1 MKMNLSKMMFIMTM
15 TMSIMMSMSSNS
27 MMFSWMS
34 MEINL
39 ISFLP
44 LLKKSNKM
52 NEQSMKY
59 LIIQSMSS
67 SIMMTSMIINAI
79 INCPINES
87 ILMMMSILM
96 KMGMIP
102 FHLWVPSIMQ
112 MMSWEM
118 CMMMM
123 TMQKMIPTIIAT
135 QMTSIKLMMMSMIM
149 SMIMAPISG
158 MKQTSLKKL
167 MAYSSISNSP
177 VMIFSLMISK
187 QQFIF
192 LLIMYTTINLTMMN
206 TFKKNN
212 INFLNQINNQT
223 NLTKMSLMISSLS
236 MSGMPPTLGFL
247 MKWMIMKSTI
257 CMTPM
262 IPLIMLISSILS
274 TFMYLNMMIPTMT
287 KSNKLKMKKL
297 MKKESIIPIILNLMG
312 IPMMMIFKLN

>member
-15 TMSIMMSMSSNS
+15 TMSIMMTMSSNS

-67 SIMMTSMIINAI
+67 SIMMTSMIINAV

>member
-15 TMSIMMSMSSNS
+15 TMSIIMTMSSNS

-236 MSGMPPTLGFL
+236 MSGMPPTMGFL

-257 CMTPM
+257 WMTPM

>member
-15 TMSIMMSMSSNS
+15 TMSIMMTMSSNS

-177 VMIFSLMISK
+177 VMIFSLMVSK

>member
-15 TMSIMMSMSSNS
+15 TMSIMMTMSSNS

-223 NLTKMSLMISSLS
+223 NLTKMSLMMSSLS

>member
-15 TMSIMMSMSSNS
+15 TMSIMMTMSSNS

-212 INFLNQINNQT
+212 INFFNQINNQT

>member
-1 MKMNLSKMMFIMTM
+1 MKMNLSKMMFLTTM
-15 TMSIMMSMSSNS
+15 TMSIMMTMSSNS

-96 KMGMIP
+96 KMGLIP

-123 TMQKMIPTIIAT
+123 TMQKIIPTIIAT
-135 QMTSIKLMMMSMIM
+135 QMTSIKLMMTSMIM

-158 MKQTSLKKL
+158 IKQTSLKKL

-187 QQFIF
+187 QQFI
-192 LLIMYTTINLTMMN
+192 LLLTMYTMINLTMMN

-212 INFLNQINNQT
+212 INFLNQINLQT

-236 MSGMPPTLGFL
+236 MSGMPPTTGFL

-257 CMTPM
+257 QMAPM
-262 IPLIMLISSILS
+262 IPLIMLISSIIS

-287 KSNKLKMKKL
+287 KSNKSKMKK
-297 MKKESIIPIILNLMG
+297 MTKKESMMPIILNLTG

>member
-15 TMSIMMSMSSNS
+15 TMSIMMTMSSNS

-206 TFKKNN
+206 TLKKNN

>member
-15 TMSIMMSMSSNS
+15 TMSIIMTMSSNS

-236 MSGMPPTLGFL
+236 MSGMPPTMGFL

-257 CMTPM
+257 WMTPM

-297 MKKESIIPIILNLMG
+297 MKKESIIPIILNFMG

>member
-15 TMSIMMSMSSNS
+15 TMSIMMTMSSNS

-192 LLIMYTTINLTMMN
+192 LLIMYTTINLTLMN

>member
-15 TMSIMMSMSSNS
+15 TMSIMMTMSSNS

-257 CMTPM
+257 CMMPM

>member
-15 TMSIMMSMSSNS
+15 TVSIMMTMSSNS

>member
-15 TMSIMMSMSSNS
+15 TMSIMMTMSSNS

-135 QMTSIKLMMMSMIM
+135 QMTSFKLMMMSMIM

>member
-15 TMSIMMSMSSNS
+15 TMSIMMTMSSNS

-312 IPMMMIFKLN
+312 IPMMMILKLN

>member
-15 TMSIMMSMSSNS
+15 TMSIMMTMSSNS